1 MVVTKPAG
9 TLCGAKGQAGAAPMA
24 VVEAAL
30 VELVVVA
37 GHAPPP
43 PPILKASASRAT
55 LSWAVANA
63 ARKSGRRAYMPGEER
78 EGRGDAR

>member
-1 MVVTKPAG
+1 
-9 TLCGAKGQAGAAPMA
+9 MA
-24 VVEAAL
+24 VVEAAF

-43 PPILKASASRAT
+43 PPIGPIFASASRAT